1 MQKGELLYEGKAKK
15 VYLTDREDAYLVE
28 FKDDATAFNG
38 KKHAQIE
45 GKGVLN
51 NRISTYFFKYLEES
65 GIHTHFLENISEREM
80 LVQRV
85 KILPLEVVTR
95 NVVAGS
101 LSKRL
106 GLEEGMVM
114 SEPLVEFYLKN
125 DELGDPLINKGHARL
140 MGLATREQLEKLEVT
155 ALRINDLLQ
164 QMLRA
169 KNILLVDFK
178 IEFGTLPSGE
188 VILADE
194 ISPDTSRLWDIDSK
208 EKLDKD
214 RFRRNLGGLTEA
226 YEEIL
231 HRLEN

>member
-1 MQKGELLYEGKAKK
+1 MQKGDLIYEGKAKK
-15 VYLTDREDAYLVE
+15 VYLTDRADAYLVE

-51 NRISTYFFKYLEES
+51 NRISTFLFKYLEKS
-65 GIHTHFLENISEREM
+65 GIHTHFLESVSEREM

-85 KILPLEVVTR
+85 KIVPIEVVTR

-101 LSKRL
+101 LAKRL
-106 GLEEGMVM
+106 GLEEGKEL
-114 SEPLVEFYLKN
+114 SEPVVEFYLKS
-125 DELGDPLINKGHARL
+125 DELGDPLINSAHARVL
-140 MGLATREQLEKLEVT
+140 GLATREQLEKLEVS
-155 ALRINDLLQ
+155 ALRINDALQ
-164 QMLRA
+164 QLLRA

-178 IEFGTLPSGE
+178 VEFGSLPTGE

-194 ISPDTSRLWDIDSK
+194 ISPDTCRFWDVDSM

-214 RFRRNLGGLTEA
+214 RFRRDLGGLTEA
-226 YEEIL
+226 YQEIL
-231 HRLEN
+231 RRLEN

>member
-51 NRISTYFFKYLEES
+51 NRISTYIFKYLEES

-214 RFRRNLGGLTEA
+214 RFRRDLGGLTEA

>member
-194 ISPDTSRLWDIDSK
+194 ISPDTSRLWDIESK

-214 RFRRNLGGLTEA
+214 RFRRDLGGLTEA